1 MLVFSFL
8 KGTVDAINKK
18 PELSKFAV
26 ARRKAFV
33 ETIEEKRVEIQ
44 RLDMFDSVKLLF
56 KQSSP
61 PKGDECEM

>member
-33 ETIEEKRVEIQ
+33 ETIEE
-44 RLDMFDSVKLLF
+44 
-56 KQSSP
+56 
-61 PKGDECEM
+61 